1 VQNLARVG
9 TPVECDE
16 CNRIFEI
23 TVYCY
28 CDMNIC
34 KKCYLQNLKHEHL
47 NILHKLA
54 RLQLKT
60 IADQNIRSISSK
72 QHGPIFSDKLIN
84 NALDGN

>member
-1 VQNLARVG
+1 MNVTNV
-9 TPVECDE
+9 T
-16 CNRIFEI
+16 EI

-54 RLQLKT
+54 RLQVKT
-60 IADQNIRSISSK
+60 IADQNIRPISSK
-72 QHGPIFSDKLIN
+72 QHEPISSEEMIH
-84 NALDGN
+84 NALGGS